1 MFKQYIVLV
10 DLRIKM
16 AKCII
21 FTFTFDS
28 VAISEHKINKE
39 RARFARSLLAPV
51 SAALDTYQVKMKMRM
66 LERSVSE
73 QEKVVQA
80 ISSLLTRTYI
90 LANHVTCSIS
100 YS

>member
-1 MFKQYIVLV
+1 MFEQYIVLV

-39 RARFARSLLAPV
+39 R
-51 SAALDTYQVKMKMRM
+51 
-66 LERSVSE
+66 
-73 QEKVVQA
+73 
-80 ISSLLTRTYI
+80 
-90 LANHVTCSIS
+90 
-100 YS
+100 